1 MLHASLDLFHHIARA
16 AGSAR
21 GRTIAPA
28 ALAVVRSA
36 VTPRLRGVL
45 PHAIA
50 CTLLAPVMAAPVSAS
65 AQQHAGPVAR
75 QSETQPQPQDPQRPQ
90 PPPQQPQQPAQPPQ
104 PDTPQP
110 IFRTRVNLVRVDVSV
125 FNRDGTP
132 VEGLGPE
139 DFIVREDGVLQTVET
154 VQFVKLD
161 GQVPPGYTESTA
173 IRSAEHAAVEAAR
186 EDVRLFVLFLDDYHI
201 DKSPTVMI
209 PLRRTLKAFVEMLG
223 PFDLV
228 AVMDPLTPLSH
239 VEFTRDRNRLLE
251 IIEAFEGRRGEVFPV
266 RSAAE
271 EAQLSRGNVW
281 ELRGGVTLDALNAI
295 VTKLGGLR
303 EGRKSVLFVSQGP
316 PVTLR
321 SSNWMRLEEV
331 VRSANRANVTIHT
344 LDPRPLGSAGFG
356 NFVLRRLSDETGGRA
371 IFNTNDHASHL
382 GGIIED
388 ASAYYLVGY
397 TPTRGEP
404 ADGKYHKIDVEVRR
418 PRVRVVARRG
428 YWAPRAEDLTARR
441 AEPLDEGVR
450 DALTRLVEPRTGSA
464 AEVWVGFSRH
474 DAAGT
479 TMTVSWAPLAAAQAG
494 APGATTLEVERLTTT
509 GELLG
514 APLLLD
520 ARRPGEPP
528 ASASIEMPPGP
539 AILRFTARDGER
551 RVLDQWHET
560 ITVPTFNGDELA
572 LATPRFLIAR
582 SPFELRAIRNN
593 PDAPPSATR
602 RVRKSDRLLVE
613 IEAYAPGGPPDLT
626 LELLNQSGERLVS
639 LPVQQPPSGRPRVE
653 IPVQSLAPATYIVKV
668 TAAAGGQQVD
678 AHASFVIVP

>member
-1 MLHASLDLFHHIARA
+1 MLDAPLDLFRHAARA
-16 AGSAR
+16 AGSAC
-21 GRTIAPA
+21 GRPSAPA
-28 ALAVVRSA
+28 ALAAARSA
-36 VTPRLRGVL
+36 VTPRRRGVL
-45 PHAIA
+45 PHVIA
-50 CTLLAPVMAAPVSAS
+50 CALLVPMMAAPISAS
-65 AQQHAGPVAR
+65 AQQPSGAIAG
-75 QSETQPQPQDPQRPQ
+75 QSGPQPQQQDPTPPPQRPS
-90 PPPQQPQQPAQPPQ
+90 QQPQQPPQ

-110 IFRTRVNLVRVDVSV
+110 VFRTRVNLVRVDVSV
-125 FNRDGTP
+125 FDRDGKP

-139 DFIVREDGVLQTVET
+139 DFVVREDGVLQTVAT

-161 GQVPPGYTESTA
+161 GQVPPGYSESTA
-173 IRSAEHAAVEAAR
+173 IRSSEHAAVEAAR

-209 PLRRTLKAFVEMLG
+209 PLRRTLRAFVEMLG

-251 IIEAFEGRRGEVFPV
+251 IINKFEGRRGQVFPV

-331 VRSANRANVTIHT
+331 VQSANRANVTIHT
-344 LDPRPLGSAGFG
+344 LDPRPLGAAGFG

-397 TPTRGEP
+397 TPTRGEI
-404 ADGKYHKIDVEVRR
+404 ADGKYHEIEVEVKR

-441 AEPLDEGVR
+441 PEPLDEGVR
-450 DALTRLVEPRTGSA
+450 DALTRVVEPRTGST
-464 AEVWVGFSRH
+464 AEVWVGFSRNH
-474 DAAGT
+474 ASGT
-479 TMTVSWAPLAAAQAG
+479 TMTVSWAPMTAARAG
-494 APGATTLEVERLTTT
+494 AAPATLEVERLTAT
-509 GELLG
+509 G
-514 APLLLD
+514 APMGEPLVLD
-520 ARRPGEPP
+520 ERRPGEPP

-560 ITVPTFNGDELA
+560 ITVPAFTGDELA

-613 IEAYAPGGPPDLT
+613 IEAYAPGGPPELT

-639 LPVQQPPSGRPRVE
+639 LPVPQPASGRPRVE
-653 IPVQSLAPATYIVKV
+653 IPVQSLAPATYIVKI
-668 TAAAGGQQVD
+668 TAAAGDQQVD